1 MQNIGRSIKVFETQ
15 KPYLQKI
22 IGVDKKNPA
31 FTVWCNPEA
40 NSCIH
45 VYFGTELMEVVP
57 DDRNNP
63 QFKLMIA
70 RLYLA
75 GIKPKKLTEMFGPAR
90 TTIKRWADALAG
102 GDPERLIQALAGPG
116 PKRKLT
122 VEVIAFVK
130 MRFSQIYA
138 ENRYTYSQQIR
149 NEIKQVFNRSISGET
164 LRPLFGQLKT
174 LKAKNTD
181 NSADADKAKRAN
193 TCDLPDSQNAESD
206 VKQEDND
213 NDSIDNRNNSL
224 AFYQD
229 QHQQLSLFCHHVG
242 VLLFSNLLA
251 QLWRCLG
258 EKARMIQ
265 QWIVTILLGAVNIEQ
280 TKTLDFDSLQRL
292 LGGQVIR
299 SLYCQRTYLDEL
311 ADQEN
316 LTELFDFNA
325 DLIDAR
331 GSTDFYYD
339 PHTKHYTGAQKILK
353 GWCPKIKGIGKVLHM
368 DFIHTDKG
376 QPVFVEHTD
385 NFYDL
390 RERFPKTVTAFR
402 SMMQFNDDIPLTFI
416 IDRGIFKIALF
427 AELRDKLNVH
437 IVTWEKGYKKGQWQE
452 EHKSGEFII
461 QRPRNS
467 SKDLQNYHFV
477 FIDRPWSK
485 DPSIRQI
492 IVKATN
498 PQNRTIEV
506 SILATDKERS
516 AIWIITAMFHRWLQE
531 NDFKYLDNHFG
542 INEITSYAVLAYR
555 KLQNVVEDK
564 QVKSGTL
571 KALEQQK
578 SNTEKQLGRL
588 LVKEHMTSGDSQVRC
603 ARIEA
608 LKAELNQIDDQIKAN
623 RTKVSRLE
631 EVIQNEFHRLNTRP
645 KSLLDSIK
653 IIARNMFYQQLQPF
667 RQMYDNY
674 RDDHVILRNLSRA
687 DGFIYFG
694 RNSVEVILCPTMQ
707 YQPQM
712 RCYIETLLEQLNAQ
726 TPLMPDGS
734 GRVIHFQLKKK
745 ASKLFAIQNTS
756 KTGFY

>member
-1 MQNIGRSIKVFETQ
+1 VFEIQ

-22 IGVDKKNPA
+22 IGVDKKNPV
-31 FTVWCNPEA
+31 FTVWQDPE
-40 NSCIH
+40 SSGCIH
-45 VYFGTELMEVVP
+45 VYFGTELMEVVS
-57 DDRNNP
+57 DDKNNP

-122 VEVIAFVK
+122 PEVAAFVK

-149 NEIKQVFNRSISGET
+149 NEIKEVFNRSVSGET
-164 LRPLFGQLKT
+164 LRPLLGKLKAE

-181 NSADADKAKRAN
+181 NSADADEAKRAN
-193 TCDLPDSQNAESD
+193 TCDLPGSQNTEFD

-224 AFYQD
+224 AFYQNP
-229 QHQQLSLFCHHVG
+229 QEQPIFSHHVG
-242 VLLFSNLLA
+242 VLLFSAMLA
-251 QLWRCLG
+251 QLWQHLG
-258 EKARMIQ
+258 DKTRMVQ
-265 QWIVTILLGAVNIEQ
+265 QWLVTILLGAVNIEQ
-280 TKTLDFDSLQRL
+280 TKTLDFESLQLL
-292 LGGQVIR
+292 LGKPVIR
-299 SLYCQRTYLDEL
+299 SLYSQRTYLDEF

-325 DLIDAR
+325 DLIGAR
-331 GSTDFYYD
+331 GSTEFYYD
-339 PHTKHYTGAQKILK
+339 PHTKYYTGAHKILK
-353 GWCPKIKGIGKVLHM
+353 GWCAKVKGIAKVLHM
-368 DFIHTDKG
+368 DFVHTDKG

-385 NFYDL
+385 NFHDL

-402 SMMQFNDDIPLTFI
+402 SMMQFEDDMPLTFI

-437 IVTWEKGYKKGQWQE
+437 IVTWEKGYKKGPWQE

-531 NDFKYLDNHFG
+531 NDFKYLDKHFG

-555 KLQNVVEDK
+555 KLQDFVEDK

-571 KALEQQK
+571 KALERQRHNIQ
-578 SNTEKQLGRL
+578 KQLGQL
-588 LVKEHMTSGDSQVRC
+588 LVKECMTSGNSQVRR
-603 ARIEA
+603 ARIEE
-608 LKAELNQIDDQIKAN
+608 LKTELNQIDDQIKAN

-653 IIARNMFYQQLQPF
+653 IIARNMFYRQLEPF
-667 RQMYDNY
+667 RQFYDNY
-674 RDDHVILRNLSRA
+674 RDDHVIFRNLSRA
-687 DGFIYFG
+687 DGCIYFG
-694 RNSVEVILCPTMQ
+694 RDSVEVTLCPTMQ
-707 YQPQM
+707 YPPQI
-712 RCYIETLLEQLNAQ
+712 RCYIEAMLEQLNAQ
-726 TPLMPDGS
+726 TPTMPDGS

-745 ASKLFAIQNTS
+745 VSKLFAIQSTS
-756 KTGFY
+756 KTSFY